1 MPRLFAPHAGTS
13 LAFAPFLY
21 MCDLSTTYQ
30 VEYDGKW
37 YTVYRTHEDTY
48 EVWDEN
54 YNVTFEVDK
63 LDVTNG
69 EIDIG

>member
-1 MPRLFAPHAGTS
+1 
-13 LAFAPFLY
+13 

-30 VEYDGKW
+30 VEYDGTW